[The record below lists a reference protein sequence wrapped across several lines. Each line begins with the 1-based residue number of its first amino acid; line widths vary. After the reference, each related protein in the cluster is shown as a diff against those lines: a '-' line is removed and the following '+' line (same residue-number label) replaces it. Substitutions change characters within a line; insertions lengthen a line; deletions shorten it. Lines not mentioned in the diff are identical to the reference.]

1 MLARLD
7 VALYI
12 DVYLWPERSQ
22 RRFRGEEVVHELL
35 VVPSDV
41 IARLLDAQVLCP
53 HQHGDEVV
61 AFQTAVEFHVIGI
74 QVLEGFKRENDKS
87 INVQPHYQGARYTH
101 IRPADHVNGAE
112 IYLLKDRVLKDLF
125 WKIYAQDI

>member
-12 DVYLWPERSQ
+12 DIYLWPERSQ

-35 VVPSDV
+35 VMPSDV
-41 IARLLDAQVLCP
+41 VARLLDAQVLCP

-74 QVLEGFKRENDKS
+74 QV
-87 INVQPHYQGARYTH
+87 
-101 IRPADHVNGAE
+101 IRPADHVDGAE
-112 IYLLKDRVLKDLF
+112 IYLLKDRVLKDIV
-125 WKIYAQDI
+125 WKIYVQDI

>member
-12 DVYLWPERSQ
+12 GVYLWPERSQ
-22 RRFRGEEVVHELL
+22 RRFRSEEVVHELL

-41 IARLLDAQVLCP
+41 IARLLDAHVLRP

-61 AFQTAVEFHVIGI
+61 AFQTAVELHVIGI
-74 QVLEGFKRENDKS
+74 QVLEERITKQSASDS
-87 INVQPHYQGARYTH
+87 TTSQGRKVH
-101 IRPADHVNGAE
+101 SRSPNRP
-112 IYLLKDRVLKDLF
+112 YPRR
-125 WKIYAQDI
+125 